1 MILISSNCSK
11 FSFCEDESSE
21 SLGGWVYRLPP
32 LGYVDHVK
40 TGLVPMH
47 GIQYYLN
54 NKKMY
59 QEAKGILT
67 NKSMLNLPAPA
78 FFKD

>member
-54 NKKMY
+54 NIKNVSIS
-59 QEAKGILT
+59 Q
-67 NKSMLNLPAPA
+67 
-78 FFKD
+78 KDSNQ